1 MEERNRTIME
11 CVGPCLQKIKEHGEL
26 KEIFKKLSEGK
37 EEFIEEILKEKVE
50 DYQTK
55 MVRYLSELVEEIKA
69 KREMVRSLREGPQ
82 KEEMLKDLDDLEK
95 ELFCCLA
102 EVFETYHFFRTLE
115 DLSDQHVEQ
124 ALNIPVG
131 LVYRLLLR

>member
-1 MEERNRTIME
+1 MEEKNRTIME
-11 CVGPCLQKIKEHGEL
+11 CVGPCLQKIKEHSEL
-26 KEIFKKLSEGK
+26 KEIFRKLSEGK

-50 DYQTK
+50 DYQSK
-55 MVRYLSELVEEIKA
+55 MVSYLSELVEEIKT
-69 KREMVRSLREGPQ
+69 KREMAESLKGPQ
-82 KEEMLKDLDDLEK
+82 REEVLKDLDDLEK

-124 ALNIPVG
+124 ALNIPVR
-131 LVYRLLLR
+131 LIYRLILA

>member
-1 MEERNRTIME
+1 MEEKDRTIME
-11 CVGPCLQKIKEHGEL
+11 CVGPCLQKIKEHAEL

-37 EEFIEEILKEKVE
+37 EEFIEEILKEKVQ
-50 DYQTK
+50 DYQRK
-55 MVRYLSELVEEIKA
+55 MVSYLSELVEEIKA
-69 KREMVRSLREGPQ
+69 KREMAQSLKGPQ
-82 KEEMLKDLDDLEK
+82 REEVLKDLDDLEK

-124 ALNIPVG
+124 ALNIPVR
-131 LVYRLLLR
+131 LVYRLILG